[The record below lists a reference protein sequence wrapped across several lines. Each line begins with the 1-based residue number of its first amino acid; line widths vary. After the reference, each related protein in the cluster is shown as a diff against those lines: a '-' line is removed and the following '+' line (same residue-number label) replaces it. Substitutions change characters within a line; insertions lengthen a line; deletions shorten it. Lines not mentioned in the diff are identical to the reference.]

1 MDILPAIDLRGG
13 KVVRLMKGDY
23 DQQTV
28 YGQDAPAVARQFA
41 QAGAKWIHVVD
52 LDAARTGQ
60 RTSGETIAA
69 ICEASP
75 AQVELGGGIRDDA
88 AVEAALALGVARV
101 VIGSAALKNWP
112 WFEALAMRREL
123 SRRVVL
129 GLDARDGQLA
139 LHGWREQAGL
149 ELRTAARQASKLPL
163 AAIVYTDIERDGTM
177 QGPDLRT
184 TQELIHLTGLPIVA
198 SGGMSS
204 LKDVTDCKAIGCA
217 GAILGRCLY
226 EGRVDL
232 AEAIKLARED

>member
-1 MDILPAIDLRGG
+1 MKILPAIDLRNGQ
-13 KVVRLMKGDY
+13 VVRLMKGDY
-23 DQQTV
+23 DRQTV
-28 YGQDAPAVARQFA
+28 YGQDALAVARQFA

-69 ICEASP
+69 VCAATP

-101 VIGSAALKNWP
+101 IIGSAALKDWP
-112 WFEALAMRREL
+112 WFESLAQSPQLRG
-123 SRRVVL
+123 RVVL
-129 GLDARDGQLA
+129 GLDARSGQLA
-139 LHGWREQAGL
+139 IHGWREEAGL
-149 ELRTAARQASKLPL
+149 ELQTVARQAGKLPL
-163 AAIVYTDIERDGTM
+163 AGIIYTDIERDGTM

-184 TQELIHLTGLPIVA
+184 TEELIHLTKLPVVA

-204 LKDVTDCKAIGCA
+204 LKDVADCKAIGCA
-217 GAILGRCLY
+217 GVILGRCLY

-232 AEAIKLARED
+232 AEAIGLGQEG

>member
-23 DQQTV
+23 DRQTV
-28 YGQDAPAVARQFA
+28 YGQDAVAVARQFA
-41 QAGAKWIHVVD
+41 LAGAAWIHVVD

-60 RTSGETIAA
+60 RTSGEVIAA
-69 ICEASP
+69 VCAATP
-75 AQVELGGGIRDDA
+75 ARVELGGGIRDDA

-101 VIGSAALKNWP
+101 VIGSAALKDWN
-112 WFEALAMRREL
+112 WFEALARRPEMRQ
-123 SRRVVL
+123 RVVL
-129 GLDARDGQLA
+129 GLDARSGQLA

-149 ELRTAARQASKLPL
+149 ELRAVARQAGKLPL
-163 AAIVYTDIERDGTM
+163 AGIVYTDIERDGTM

-184 TQELIHLTGLPIVA
+184 TEELIHLTELPVVA

-204 LKDVTDCKAIGCA
+204 LKNVADCKAIGCA
-217 GAILGRCLY
+217 GAILGSCLY

-232 AEAIKLARED
+232 AEAIRLAR